1 MADQN
6 VYEAHRSLVPRY
18 GRIDGYG
25 KTTLLVKVMNFNFGD
40 IDVME
45 SKFEE
50 SNLLIKGHD
59 ENSGLDNVSDTIKR
73 AILVARAPEP
83 LRTHLELSSQ
93 SHSTFLEQR
102 QAINQHLKARKGFKL
117 KEREDDPVDVDFV
130 HKESIKGKGEGNDK
144 GKGKPKGKGK
154 QKRQTQR
161 VRKECRKKQVE
172 SRNVPRTQK
181 QLWQDGTQMERML
194 GEKRRTRET
203 SEQRRRD
210 GENW

>member
-1 MADQN
+1 
-6 VYEAHRSLVPRY
+6 
-18 GRIDGYG
+18 
-25 KTTLLVKVMNFNFGD
+25 MNFNFGD

-50 SNLLIKGHD
+50 SNLLIKEHD
-59 ENSGLDNVSDTIKR
+59 NISGLDNVSDTIKR
-73 AILVARAPEP
+73 TILVARAPEP
-83 LRTHLELSSQ
+83 LRTHLELNSQ
-93 SHSTFLEQR
+93 SYSTSLEMR
-102 QAINQHLKARKGFKL
+102 QAINQYLKARKGFKL

-130 HKESIKGKGEGNDK
+130 HKDSPKGKGKGNDK

-161 VRKECRKKQVE
+161 VRKECRKMQVE

-194 GEKRRTRET
+194 GEMRRTRENKRT
-203 SEQRRRD
+203 VSARRRKLVT
-210 GENW
+210 